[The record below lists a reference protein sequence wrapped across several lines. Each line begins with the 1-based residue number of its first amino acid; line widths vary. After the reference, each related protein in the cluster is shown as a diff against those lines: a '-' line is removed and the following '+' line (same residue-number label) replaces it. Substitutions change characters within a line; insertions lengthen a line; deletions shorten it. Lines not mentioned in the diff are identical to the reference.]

1 MNNDNYFLIKKN
13 RLENMAKQVIA
24 EYKEME
30 DELSR
35 LDEWEWENDFDFT
48 IVGLMEVFS
57 SYVGGYASQIA
68 TRGTV
73 LEPEH
78 ALKLL
83 ESKYLFDQPYFVEW
97 YFSSDNTYLKI
108 KQYVDHLD
116 HLRLMLI
123 EYITRYQNRAK
134 WSASLEQTKPNEPLR
149 AADLLQLEP
158 DLTVA

>member
-1 MNNDNYFLIKKN
+1 MNRNSKERSAERKRITKLADRLIS
-13 RLENMAKQVIA
+13 Q
-24 EYKEME
+24 YQEMK
-30 DELSR
+30 DER
-35 LDEWEWENDFDFT
+35 AQIHEWEWENDFDFT

-83 ESKYLFDQPYFVEW
+83 ESKYLFDQPYFVDW
-97 YFSSDNTYLKI
+97 YFSPDNSYLKI
-108 KQYVDHLD
+108 KQYVNHLD

-123 EYITRYQNRAK
+123 EYITRYQNRASS
-134 WSASLEQTKPNEPLR
+134 SASLSQF
-149 AADLLQLEP
+149 EP

>member
-24 EYKEME
+24 EYKEMQ
-30 DELSR
+30 DELSQ

-78 ALKLL
+78 ALQFL
-83 ESKYLFDQPYFVEW
+83 ESKYLFDQPYFVDW
-97 YFSSDNTYLKI
+97 YFSPDNTYLKI
-108 KQYVDHLD
+108 KQYVNHLD

-123 EYITRYQNRAK
+123 EYITRYQSQTN
-134 WSASLEQTKPNEPLR
+134 WSPSLKHTESNEPLR
-149 AADLLQLEP
+149 AANLLQLEP
-158 DLTVA
+158 NLTAA

>member
-1 MNNDNYFLIKKN
+1 MMNDDNYFLIKKN
-13 RLENMAKQVIA
+13 RLENMAEQVIT
-24 EYKEME
+24 EYKEMQ
-30 DELSR
+30 DELSQ

-78 ALKLL
+78 ALQLL
-83 ESKYLFDQPYFVEW
+83 ESKYLFDQPYFVDW
-97 YFSSDNTYLKI
+97 YFSPDNTYLKI
-108 KQYVDHLD
+108 KQYVNHLD

-123 EYITRYQNRAK
+123 EYITRYQSRASS
-134 WSASLEQTKPNEPLR
+134 SASLGQTVPNEPLR
-149 AADLLQLEP
+149 AADLLQLN
-158 DLTVA
+158 LA

>member
-1 MNNDNYFLIKKN
+1 
-13 RLENMAKQVIA
+13 MAEKVIA

-30 DELSR
+30 EELSQ

-48 IVGLMEVFS
+48 ILGLMELFS

-78 ALKLL
+78 ALKFL
-83 ESKYLFDQPYFVEW
+83 ETKYLFDQPYFVDW
-97 YFSSDNTYLKI
+97 YFSHDNNYVKI
-108 KQYVDHLD
+108 KQYVNHLD

-123 EYITRYQNRAK
+123 EYITRYQSRAS
-134 WSASLEQTKPNEPLR
+134 WSAPLEQTGPNEHLR
-149 AADLLQLEP
+149 AADLLKFEP
-158 DLTVA
+158 ELTERGPHLQNP